1 MKTVMAF
8 VELTSTWREVMVN
21 LMEGFSYRSMNE
33 DGRTKYDVE
42 IQLSSFDKL
51 AQETVSARDHFCS
64 GHRVYDGLP
73 RMRHAV
79 ISVRATF

>member
-33 DGRTKYDVE
+33 ERKRLINLE
-42 IQLSSFDKL
+42 I
-51 AQETVSARDHFCS
+51 
-64 GHRVYDGLP
+64 G
-73 RMRHAV
+73 
-79 ISVRATF
+79 SVPAKRRC